1 MARKNMRSFSADS
14 ALQTVPLRIGWFS
27 PREGLTQDQF
37 PYVLLLVFIAKQTLG
52 ANNTQQSN

>member
-37 PYVLLLVFIAKQTLG
+37 PYVLLLVFIAKQTPR
-52 ANNTQQSN
+52 S